1 MWEFKFRCN
10 LRALC
15 QTLYVWKGESYV
27 LSAKLDGQKPRKF
40 ENTPLKQRCVFR
52 LSGLQGPKNLYKQVS
67 NGQRAQDINIEH
79 TEDFKGTS
87 NRTRR
92 SHLTVRS
99 LFAQLFLQWNHSSN
113 F

>member
-1 MWEFKFRCN
+1 MSENRCN

-15 QTLYVWKGESYV
+15 QTLYVWKAESYF

-67 NGQRAQDINIEH
+67 NGQRAQDISIELSV
-79 TEDFKGTS
+79 KP
-87 NRTRR
+87 
-92 SHLTVRS
+92 VRAVA
-99 LFAQLFLQWNHSSN
+99 LCFTAAALAQLKHQCCS
-113 F
+113 